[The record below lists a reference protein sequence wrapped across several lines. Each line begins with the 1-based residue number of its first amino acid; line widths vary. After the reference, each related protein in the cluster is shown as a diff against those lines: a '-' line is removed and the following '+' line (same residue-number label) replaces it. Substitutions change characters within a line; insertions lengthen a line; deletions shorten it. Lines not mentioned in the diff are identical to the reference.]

1 MLPGGLPF
9 PPGQTTSVTTSVNA
23 VYAYG
28 RGDGFATIGSI
39 LTVGAHSRP
48 QARRYPA
55 IVSIHDAVSSSAS
68 SSGASSASAVRQPV
82 PSASVTDPAALVDL
96 LGALAYGELSAF
108 DRLSRDAQ
116 LAPTLGGRAALSDMA
131 CVEMG
136 HYRSL
141 VERLTSLGANP
152 EAAMA
157 PFVAALDLFHDRTEP
172 STWFE
177 GLVKAYVGD
186 GLGADFYREVAEF
199 VNPSTRALIIEVL
212 ADTGSSA
219 FAVREVRAGIAAN
232 PALAG
237 RLALWGR
244 RLVGEAIS
252 QTQHVLAE
260 RDALMMLLIGGAG
273 DLAGATGLINRITGK
288 HSERMA
294 ELGLGS

>member
-1 MLPGGLPF
+1 
-9 PPGQTTSVTTSVNA
+9 
-23 VYAYG
+23 
-28 RGDGFATIGSI
+28 
-39 LTVGAHSRP
+39 
-48 QARRYPA
+48 
-55 IVSIHDAVSSSAS
+55 VSTHDVDDSSA
-68 SSGASSASAVRQPV
+68 AAISA
-82 PSASVTDPAALVDL
+82 TDPAALLDL

-108 DRLSRDAQ
+108 DRLAQDAR
-116 LAPTLGGRAALSDMA
+116 LAPTLAGRAALSDMA

-141 VERLTSLGANP
+141 VERLESLGAQ
-152 EAAMA
+152 ATTAMA
-157 PFVAALDLFHDRTEP
+157 PFVTALDLFHDRTEP
-172 STWFE
+172 STWLE
-177 GLVKAYVGD
+177 SLVKAYAGD

-199 VNPSTRALIIEVL
+199 VDPSTRALIIEVL

-260 RDALMMLLIGGAG
+260 RDALMMLLVEGTG
-273 DLAGATGLINRITGK
+273 DLAGVTGLINRITGK
-288 HSERMA
+288 HAERMA
-294 ELGLGS
+294 EMGLDS